1 MDDSIGYLTYAF
13 LIVAAT
19 PFLFWIVSLLY
30 AWVKWLFKGKKE
42 LNESYT
48 EMSEFNNPISEE
60 FTFSYLLGTDGEVKF
75 ALIDTSFNEIKTLEK
90 NTLERGRHKFV
101 LDTSLFSNGKY
112 FLKLITNNQEITKQ
126 IIIENNS

>member
-60 FTFSYLLGTDGEVKF
+60 
-75 ALIDTSFNEIKTLEK
+75 A
-90 NTLERGRHKFV
+90 
-101 LDTSLFSNGKY
+101 SNA
-112 FLKLITNNQEITKQ
+112 
-126 IIIENNS
+126 